1 MCKPLYLLVIS
12 CFVRS
17 NGTHN
22 SEDTAPRIPFF
33 TGQKSTRRE
42 PQAGP
47 TDTRQAST
55 SKVAQSQTSI
65 ASIEDMDKRVCSK
78 LIVI

>member
-12 CFVRS
+12 CFVQS

-47 TDTRQAST
+47 TDTPQAST
-55 SKVAQSQTSI
+55 SKVAQSQIS
-65 ASIEDMDKRVCSK
+65 SIEDMDKRVCSK